1 MSEEIMNGQELCKI
15 NETQQTPRAS
25 LMAQQVKNLPAMQET
40 QETQVQSLG
49 QEDTL
54 EQEIA
59 THSSILTWKIAETE
73 EPGGLQ
79 AHKESDMTE
88 DACIGHRHATDKS
101 LQLCPTLC
109 NPVPGILQARTLDW
123 VAISFSNA

>member
-15 NETQQTPRAS
+15 NETQQTTRAS
-25 LMAQQVKNLPAMQET
+25 LMAQRVKNLPAMQET

-59 THSSILTWKIAETE
+59 THSSILAWKTTQTE
-73 EPGGLQ
+73 EPGKLQ
-79 AHKESDMTE
+79 SIRK
-88 DACIGHRHATDKS
+88 
-101 LQLCPTLC
+101 
-109 NPVPGILQARTLDW
+109 
-123 VAISFSNA
+123 